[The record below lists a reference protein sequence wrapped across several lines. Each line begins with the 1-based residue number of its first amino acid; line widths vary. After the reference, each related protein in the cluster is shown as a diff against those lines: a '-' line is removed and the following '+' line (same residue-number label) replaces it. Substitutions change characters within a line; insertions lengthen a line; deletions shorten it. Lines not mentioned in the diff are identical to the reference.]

1 MTQPIPSRIA
11 RASIA
16 LLAPL
21 ALFFVFPAI
30 SRAQVPAQSHGTRQT
45 VTNPLNDLLDEA
57 RMDIDRKDF
66 QAAIA
71 PLQKVIA
78 RQDDFSYAH
87 FQLAYVYTALQRP
100 KDAQAEYERVIQ
112 LDPKMPEAR
121 LNLGILLLDRDPAA
135 AVAPLEKAVELLPA
149 QSRPR
154 FLLGL
159 AQERSADLSAAAK
172 SYEGALGLDPS
183 DNETTLH
190 LAALYLK
197 LDRPADAEKKYRNVL
212 QAVPGSAPASL
223 GLAESLEA
231 QKKPE
236 AIAAYENYLKL
247 KPDDQ
252 AARSHLRHLQL
263 GGGDKEAALANLD
276 REEQGKPPSLDH
288 LKLRAD
294 VQVSQ
299 KKWTGAIATLK
310 QALVLAPRDAQLHA
324 GLGRIY
330 MQTREFPSAEA
341 EIKAAIAIEPN
352 DVQYWKDLGSVYYLS
367 GNYPAALNVL
377 DAVAKVETPNAGV
390 WFIRALCYDN
400 LKQQKPALEAYRK
413 FLAMDGDK
421 NPDQVWQAQQRSEL
435 LKRVLHQK

>member
-1 MTQPIPSRIA
+1 MTHAVPRQIVC
-11 RASIA
+11 ASLTLI
-16 LLAPL
+16 APL
-21 ALFFVFPAI
+21 ALFFIWPNI
-30 SRAQVPAQSHGTRQT
+30 SRAQAPAPSHGTRQT
-45 VTNPLNDLLDEA
+45 VKNPLNDLLDEA
-57 RMDIDRKDF
+57 RKDIDRKDY

-71 PLQKVIA
+71 PLQKVIDQ
-78 RQDDFSYAH
+78 QDDFSYAH

-100 KDAQAEYERVIQ
+100 KDAQAEYEKVIQ

-121 LNLGILLLDRDPAA
+121 LNLGILLLDHDPAA
-135 AVAPLEKAVELLPA
+135 AVAPLEKAVDLLPS

-159 AQERSADLSAAAK
+159 AQERSGNLAAAAK

-183 DNETTLH
+183 DTETSLH

-197 LDRPADAEKKYRNVL
+197 LNRPADAEKKYRTV
-212 QAVPGSAPASL
+212 AESEPASAPALL

-231 QKKPE
+231 QKKPD

-247 KPDDQ
+247 KPDDA
-252 AARSHLRHLQL
+252 AARARLRHLQL
-263 GGGDKEAALANLD
+263 GGDDKEAALANLD
-276 REEQGKPPSLDH
+276 REEEGKPPSLDH

-294 VQVSQ
+294 VQISQ
-299 KKWTGAIATLK
+299 KKWTDAVATLK
-310 QALVLAPRDAQLHA
+310 QALVLAPQDAQLHA

-330 MQTREFPSAEA
+330 MQTREFPPAES
-341 EIKAAIAIEPN
+341 EIKAAINIERN
-352 DVQYWKDLGSVYYLS
+352 NIQYWKDLGSVYYLS
-367 GNYPAALNVL
+367 GNYPAALNIL

-400 LKQQKPALEAYRK
+400 LKQQKPALEAYQK

>member
-1 MTQPIPSRIA
+1 MTRAVSRQIV

-16 LLAPL
+16 FLAPL
-21 ALFFVFPAI
+21 ALFFISPTNACAQAPA
-30 SRAQVPAQSHGTRQT
+30 PSHGTRQT
-45 VTNPLNDLLDEA
+45 VKNPLNDLLDEA
-57 RMDIDRKDF
+57 RKDIDRKDY

-71 PLQKVIA
+71 PLQRVIDQ
-78 RQDDFSYAH
+78 QDDFSYAH

-100 KDAQAEYERVIQ
+100 KDAQAEYEKVIQ

-135 AVAPLEKAVELLPA
+135 AVAPLEKAVDLLPS

-159 AQERSADLSAAAK
+159 AQERSGNLAAAAK

-183 DNETTLH
+183 DTETSLH

-197 LDRPADAEKKYRNVL
+197 LNRPADAEKKYR
-212 QAVPGSAPASL
+212 AVAESEPASAPALL

-231 QKKPE
+231 QKKPD
-236 AIAAYENYLKL
+236 AIGAYENYLKL
-247 KPDDQ
+247 KPDDA

-263 GGGDKEAALANLD
+263 GGDDKEAALANLD
-276 REEQGKPPSLDH
+276 HEEEGKPPSLDH

-294 VQVSQ
+294 VQISQ
-299 KKWTGAIATLK
+299 KKWTDAIATLK
-310 QALVLAPRDAQLHA
+310 QALVLAPQDAQLHA

-330 MQTREFPSAEA
+330 MQTREFPPAES
-341 EIKAAIAIEPN
+341 EIKAAINIERN
-352 DVQYWKDLGSVYYLS
+352 NIQYWKDLGSVYYLS
-367 GNYPAALNVL
+367 GNYPAALSVL

-400 LKQQKPALEAYRK
+400 LKQQKPALEAYQK